1 MLTVVAG
8 GSGLLGTAIRKM
20 LPGKVVTLDTERPRG
35 RGAYVRC
42 DVTHRLDVYTACR
55 EVGFASA
62 LVYAAGQHGERFWI
76 DLFDYR
82 AWHRAMAVY
91 LDGAFYLLRELLP
104 GMVNRGF
111 GRIVLLGSVY
121 GGVAP
126 DFDLYPK
133 RCVPPPAYCAAKA
146 GLLGLARWVAVR
158 CGKRGVTC
166 NVVSPAGVVGS
177 VSDARLRRRLERRM
191 PSGHLVDPADVAR
204 AVRFCLETPSLNG
217 QELVVDGGWRAR

>member
-1 MLTVVAG
+1 MLTLVAG
-8 GSGLLGTAIRKM
+8 GSGLLGTAIRKG
-20 LPGKVVTLDTERPRG
+20 LPGKVVTLDLHKPR
-35 RGAYVRC
+35 RGAFVWCNVTSPPLVR
-42 DVTHRLDVYTACR
+42 LACR
-55 EVGFASA
+55 TISRVDA
-62 LVYAAGQHGERFWI
+62 LVYAVGGHSGRFWS
-76 DLFDYR
+76 DPFDTHS
-82 AWHRAMAVY
+82 WHRAMGVY

-104 GMVNRGF
+104 GMVNHRF

-133 RCVPPPAYCAAKA
+133 GRIPPPAYCAAKA